1 MACEKNIV
9 AQIVEQ
15 RKKDIAE
22 RGYNFGYEIPK
33 KRERPVFPFM
43 QNRGVI
49 LEVKR
54 ASPSKGDIAPQL
66 NAAKTALTYAECGA
80 SAISVLTEENYFKG
94 SIADLIAVC
103 KAVNNAAV
111 LRKDFLIDEEEIQI
125 AYLCGA
131 DAVLLIAGILEK
143 EKLESMI
150 KKCASLG
157 IKAFVEVRTLSD
169 AEKINSLKKYSDTIV
184 CGINSRNLKTFD
196 VDTLV
201 PAMYKSL
208 LGTKVVFESGLLS
221 SQACTKAG
229 EIGFTGILLGE
240 GAARNPDMAKEFVIS
255 FMNAQQNANGIFWTR
270 VAQKIY
276 SNKKNNRPLV
286 KLCGLTNCE
295 DAVYAAKAG
304 ADFCGFILSEGYSR
318 SISLQTA
325 EKCCREVKKISEAI
339 TVAVLTELKSK
350 KAESVIKLVREN
362 KIDCI
367 QVHGIEYKEAEKILE
382 GIPHYYTVCGDGE
395 SLTKK
400 TEDLSF
406 FGEPRFIQDSKNHEY
421 KKPANGELWLAGGIT
436 PENFFELVKKFNP
449 ELIDIS
455 GGTETV
461 TGKKDYGKIDR
472 IFEKISYGE

>member
-103 KAVNNAAV
+103 KAVDNAAV

-201 PAMYKSL
+201 PAMYKSYSEQRL
-208 LGTKVVFESGLLS
+208 FL
-221 SQACTKAG
+221 KA
-229 EIGFTGILLGE
+229 
-240 GAARNPDMAKEFVIS
+240 
-255 FMNAQQNANGIFWTR
+255 
-270 VAQKIY
+270 
-276 SNKKNNRPLV
+276 
-286 KLCGLTNCE
+286 
-295 DAVYAAKAG
+295 
-304 ADFCGFILSEGYSR
+304 
-318 SISLQTA
+318 
-325 EKCCREVKKISEAI
+325 
-339 TVAVLTELKSK
+339 
-350 KAESVIKLVREN
+350 
-362 KIDCI
+362 DC
-367 QVHGIEYKEAEKILE
+367 
-382 GIPHYYTVCGDGE
+382 
-395 SLTKK
+395 
-400 TEDLSF
+400 
-406 FGEPRFIQDSKNHEY
+406 
-421 KKPANGELWLAGGIT
+421 
-436 PENFFELVKKFNP
+436 
-449 ELIDIS
+449 
-455 GGTETV
+455 
-461 TGKKDYGKIDR
+461 
-472 IFEKISYGE
+472 